1 MRSNKKSDEFEVF
14 ENALKKVLSVSHAKV
29 QAKLKA
35 EKATRKV
42 MRAARK
48 G

>member
-14 ENALKKVLSVSHAKV
+14 ENALKKVLSVSHKKV

-35 EKATRKV
+35 GKVSRKIA
-42 MRAARK
+42 RLARK